1 MSEELDSAVNSL
13 GEQTKKLNIALYYV
27 NGDMAKAKQMVA
39 GTYKDIYAL
48 KCNFTSSSLHGAF
61 LIHYNYMSFKI
72 NNIFVAV
79 GPSYTVQNIE
89 AGDDWRV
96 FEKEIQDYIDTGEQ
110 DDILGRSL
118 RDKLTH
124 SFSFLFIGD
133 LNKYLKANNDIS
145 LNRMFQKVIQDS
157 LGLQR
162 VEANLLYQPI
172 SSLEMELFSTSARK
186 LDQQII
192 DSQKTKEEET
202 APQPEEAEKPVSSE
216 PKVGQD
222 GVKLII
228 HCSLILSPIKGKDI
242 SKLLPGDRVKVNIV
256 DNNPK
261 AVTVAEAFNAYKDN
275 KFLPIIGRIKSIQ
288 QVPGSGYLIYAV
300 IAKGIIAKIIEEED
314 NIRVAMDP
322 AYTISSVEE
331 AETKSNLPIIMIV
344 MTAIAIAVVVIIVL
358 LNFL

>member
-27 NGDMAKAKQMVA
+27 NGDMQKAKQMVA
-39 GTYKDIYAL
+39 GTLKDIYAL

-61 LIHYNYMSFKI
+61 LIHYNHMSFKI

-79 GPSYTVQNIE
+79 GPSYTVQSID

-96 FEKEIQDYIDTGEQ
+96 FEKAIQSYIDTGEQ
-110 DDILGRSL
+110 DDILSRSL

-162 VEANLLYQPI
+162 VEANMMYQPI

-192 DSQKTKEEET
+192 DSQKTKDETIAQPVEE
-202 APQPEEAEKPVSSE
+202 EKPVSSE

-228 HCSLILSPIKGKDI
+228 NCSLILSPIKGKDI
-242 SKLLPGDRVKVNIV
+242 SKLLPGDRVKINIV
-256 DNNPK
+256 DSNPK
-261 AVTVAEAFNAYKDN
+261 AVTVAEAFDAYKDN
-275 KFLPIIGRIKSIQ
+275 KFQPIIGRVKSIQ
-288 QVPGSGYLIYAV
+288 QVQGSGYLIYAV

-322 AYTISSVEE
+322 AYSVTAKEE
-331 AETKSNLPIIMIV
+331 VETKSNLPIIMII
-344 MTAIAIAVVVIIVL
+344 MTAIAIAVGVIIAL
-358 LNFL
+358 LNLL